1 MQTTDY
7 SNHMEYITISVS
19 RQQSLDA
26 IYIYLI
32 FIISSVQNRCIY
44 SLACGIL
51 NPFRMYLNRP
61 LPSSKNPHLQ
71 IEAKCTT
78 FQVEMSFICVRMK
91 THFHIKDWAL
101 NLVLIQRPR
110 GNSEKA

>member
-7 SNHMEYITISVS
+7 SNHMEYITTFS

-51 NPFRMYLNRP
+51 NPFRM
-61 LPSSKNPHLQ
+61 
-71 IEAKCTT
+71 
-78 FQVEMSFICVRMK
+78 
-91 THFHIKDWAL
+91 
-101 NLVLIQRPR
+101 
-110 GNSEKA
+110 